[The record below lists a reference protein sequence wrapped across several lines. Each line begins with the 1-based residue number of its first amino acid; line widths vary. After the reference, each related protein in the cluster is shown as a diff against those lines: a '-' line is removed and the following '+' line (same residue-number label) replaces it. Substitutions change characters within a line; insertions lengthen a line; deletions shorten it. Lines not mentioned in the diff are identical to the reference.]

1 MMRRGWTKLAL
12 TAFAVAL
19 VTGGIVLYSRR
30 DRDQP
35 PAAPAPAV
43 PVVTAQV
50 QQQDEPIV
58 LSGIGTV
65 EALNTASI
73 QSQVTGVLEEVDFTE
88 GQTVKKGDVLA
99 KIDPRL
105 YQAALT
111 QAQGQLAR
119 DTALHGQAQSDLA
132 RYEALGREDSIALQQ
147 VADQKFLVAQYAA
160 DMVTDQGL
168 INSDQT
174 NLDYTTLRAPFDG
187 VTGILQ
193 IQIGN
198 LIQPTNTTGIVVLT
212 QVQPISVVFILPNA
226 DIASVQE
233 AMARGTVQATVYDQS
248 GKKQLDVGTL
258 LAVNNQAAAT
268 SGTVQLKAIFP
279 NQQRQLW
286 PGTFVNVDLTT
297 SVVPNALT
305 IPTNALQQNDKGQFV
320 YVVGADKRVA
330 VRPVEVAQR
339 LHAVALISKGLQAG
353 ETVVVQGQYR
363 LTPGTLVVC
372 DGAIRGAEPVDR
384 QLRDAALNLSS
395 GFITRPIATALLMV
409 AVVALGIVSYRL
421 LPVAALP
428 NIDTPTIQVTAQM
441 PGADP
446 QTMAS
451 SVATQLERQFGQ
463 IPGFTQM
470 TSSSGTGFT
479 EITLQFDRSR
489 TVNSAAEDVQA
500 AINATQAQLPISL
513 LTSPIYRKTNP
524 ADTPILLVSMTSD
537 VLPIMTV
544 SDYAYSILAQ
554 KVSQVAGVGL
564 VTVGGN
570 LSPAIRIQ
578 LNPAQLAAMNLDF
591 ETVRPALANLTV
603 VQPTGLLYGGQQAVA
618 LQTNDQLMTAQG
630 YDDAIVAYRNGAP
643 IRIRDIGR
651 AIKAPVDTTLGG
663 WLNGKPAVLL
673 SVFREPGANVMS
685 AVAAIK
691 KALPQLRASLPPGI
705 DVEIVSDRTQTIAAS
720 LADVRFT
727 LLLTIA
733 LVVGVIAL
741 FLRKLWATVIPAI
754 SVPISLI
761 GTFAVMYVLG
771 YSLDN
776 LSLMALTI
784 AVGFVVDDAIVMV
797 ENIVRHMEGG
807 ASPMQAALD
816 GAGEIG
822 FTILSI
828 SISLIAVF
836 IPLFL
841 MGGVVGLLFQEFAVT
856 VAVSILVS
864 VARLADAHSHALRE
878 IAAARGAWEG
888 GPDLARARSVLH
900 LACA

>member
-50 QQQDEPIV
+50 QQRDEPIV

-226 DIASVQE
+226 DITSVQE
-233 AMARGTVQATVYDQS
+233 AMARGPVQATVYDQS
-248 GKKQLDVGTL
+248 GKKELDVGTL
-258 LAVNNQAAAT
+258 LAINNQAATT

-297 SVVPNALT
+297 SVVHDALT
-305 IPTNALQQNDKGQFV
+305 VPTNALQQNNQGQFV
-320 YVVGADKRVA
+320 FVVGADNRVA

-339 LHAVALISKGLQAG
+339 LHMAALISKGLQAG

-363 LTPGTLVVC
+363 LTPGTLV
-372 DGAIRGAEPVDR
+372 AATEPANV
-384 QLRDAALNLSS
+384 
-395 GFITRPIATALLMV
+395 
-409 AVVALGIVSYRL
+409 
-421 LPVAALP
+421 
-428 NIDTPTIQVTAQM
+428 
-441 PGADP
+441 
-446 QTMAS
+446 
-451 SVATQLERQFGQ
+451 
-463 IPGFTQM
+463 
-470 TSSSGTGFT
+470 
-479 EITLQFDRSR
+479 
-489 TVNSAAEDVQA
+489 
-500 AINATQAQLPISL
+500 
-513 LTSPIYRKTNP
+513 
-524 ADTPILLVSMTSD
+524 
-537 VLPIMTV
+537 
-544 SDYAYSILAQ
+544 
-554 KVSQVAGVGL
+554 
-564 VTVGGN
+564 
-570 LSPAIRIQ
+570 
-578 LNPAQLAAMNLDF
+578 LNPS
-591 ETVRPALANLTV
+591 
-603 VQPTGLLYGGQQAVA
+603 
-618 LQTNDQLMTAQG
+618 TA
-630 YDDAIVAYRNGAP
+630 
-643 IRIRDIGR
+643 
-651 AIKAPVDTTLGG
+651 
-663 WLNGKPAVLL
+663 
-673 SVFREPGANVMS
+673 S
-685 AVAAIK
+685 AGM
-691 KALPQLRASLPPGI
+691 LP
-705 DVEIVSDRTQTIAAS
+705 
-720 LADVRFT
+720 
-727 LLLTIA
+727 
-733 LVVGVIAL
+733 
-741 FLRKLWATVIPAI
+741 
-754 SVPISLI
+754 
-761 GTFAVMYVLG
+761 
-771 YSLDN
+771 
-776 LSLMALTI
+776 
-784 AVGFVVDDAIVMV
+784 
-797 ENIVRHMEGG
+797 
-807 ASPMQAALD
+807 
-816 GAGEIG
+816 
-822 FTILSI
+822 
-828 SISLIAVF
+828 
-836 IPLFL
+836 
-841 MGGVVGLLFQEFAVT
+841 
-856 VAVSILVS
+856 
-864 VARLADAHSHALRE
+864 
-878 IAAARGAWEG
+878 
-888 GPDLARARSVLH
+888 
-900 LACA
+900 